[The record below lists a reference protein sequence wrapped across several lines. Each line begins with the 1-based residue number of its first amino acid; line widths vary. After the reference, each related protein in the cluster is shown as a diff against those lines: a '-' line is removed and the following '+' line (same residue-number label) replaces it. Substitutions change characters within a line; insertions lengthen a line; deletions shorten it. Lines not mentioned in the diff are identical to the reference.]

1 MQSIVGRAQRS
12 LVPCY
17 CSWAA
22 CLALSLTLRF
32 LSLSSLSSAVS
43 EARRSS
49 KIFPALSYAVNDF
62 LVSQSIPFFLLC
74 AIYALCDYA
83 QSAES
88 TTRRAPPTT
97 TRRAPNRLRAER
109 RQRLRAERRIDSLCA
124 LCDYAQSAAN
134 ANLERSAIRRTSII
148 YNNNNNI

>member
-62 LVSQSIPFFLLC
+62 LVSQSITFFLLC

-88 TTRRAPPTT
+88 IRFDYAQS
-97 TRRAPNRLRAER
+97 AANDYAQSAESIR
-109 RQRLRAERRIDSLCA
+109 FV

-134 ANLERSAIRRTSII
+134 ANLERSDVRR
-148 YNNNNNI
+148 